1 MKANVQQ
8 DVLDIF
14 EELMHQ
20 AAERRRQS
28 ENLKNLDK
36 SATPLQPGNENN
48 ALKLASS
55 PSVEKPDKSVDK
67 SANVINL
74 PVNKQP
80 EKEESEPLNR
90 NLKQLLAAKE
100 NLYIVR
106 DKMSQDPEKYRD
118 ELAKLGKM
126 ESKLNVSITN
136 AIQKEGTLAIATLKQ
151 NPERFVLLMA
161 DTKSKISDLR
171 SQFEQEPRKYKEQLD
186 KLDLIENKFEQKI
199 DRYQSEN
206 LRSAMAYIQ
215 RNPEKFAE
223 RLNRFN
229 EMQNIL
235 QNVLKTQ
242 ITKEVQQPEI
252 PAKENLTKKE
262 ELPREKSSGINNPV
276 SPVPNRL
283 KSEDMAQ
290 PGIPVKEN
298 LSKKEELLKSIE
310 IHQPREK
317 SSDKE
322 YTRSDKQMELS
333 R

>member
-55 PSVEKPDKSVDK
+55 PSVEKPDKNVDR

-136 AIQKEGTLAIATLKQ
+136 AIQKEGTLAMATLKQ

-186 KLDLIENKFEQKI
+186 KLDLIEKKFEQKI

-206 LRSAMAYIQ
+206 LRSAMSYIQ

-229 EMQNIL
+229 EMQNIV
-235 QNVLKTQ
+235 QNVLKPQQT
-242 ITKEVQQPEI
+242 TNEVQPVKAEMAREVKQEVPT
-252 PAKENLTKKE
+252 KENLTKKE
-262 ELPREKSSGINNPV
+262 EL
-276 SPVPNRL
+276 
-283 KSEDMAQ
+283 
-290 PGIPVKEN
+290 
-298 LSKKEELLKSIE
+298 LKSIE
-310 IHQPREK
+310 KPQEK

-322 YTRSDKQMELS
+322 YNRSDKQMELS